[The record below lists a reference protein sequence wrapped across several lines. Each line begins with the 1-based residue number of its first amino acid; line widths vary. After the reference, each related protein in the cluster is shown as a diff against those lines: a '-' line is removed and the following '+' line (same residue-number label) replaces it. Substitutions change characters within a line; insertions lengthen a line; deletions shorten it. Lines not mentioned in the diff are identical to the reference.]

1 MISRFLQGWGQL
13 FGGSKNAPQ
22 PKPFPG
28 DRFFYP
34 EELAYLSKTGEPLS
48 QIEKWAVE
56 AGKKAYIES
65 FGSTAR
71 PGFNHVQW
79 QGGIMSSY
87 VKGLPVAD
95 NETEQVAKLKELKAQ
110 NYILPDNQL
119 DVIRKYEARDILDRY
134 FKTNNGEIYH
144 VEGLE
149 TGDKEEPTLSL
160 IKYTPDDISGKK
172 ESIDFEKFKNNILTV
187 FHPLSSREEAA
198 FNDRLADA
206 GEAKIQYD
214 MIGRTVFESPIAIK
228 EGKIPIEQQ
237 KAYGLENGIF
247 IPKSWEILYGGTKIV
262 VKGQS
267 DTNENKALTIDYMN
281 ACNYKSLLDVIYD
294 GVNRQR
300 DSKLSAALVETL
312 GNKLP
317 NGETFYKA
325 PRSIALFHTDKGVDI
340 DSILVDK
347 QGELFALSSNHHV
360 ELSKDDLQKMKNSL
374 VVNGIIEQKE
384 LEKELIVPLM
394 KDYVD
399 SMTMGE
405 DIHSGNIDKLPE
417 NTRIKS
423 LCRQEWQSEQA
434 YNQYANHPAD
444 EDFANQYKAEWNAA
458 SLAYSL
464 ELKRLVDAYRINP
477 GKVDLEK
484 KARFDRLH
492 KLLHF
497 TPKPFNME
505 QDHSLD
511 ASNKVAKEEQRP
523 ANGEQV
529 KSKKEVETHIH
540 PTETP
545 AADAKRESPKESLQ
559 DAEAASKQNDLKEVK
574 NINAEEVDQK
584 AIKSFFGNVNY
595 APKKVKEE
603 SSRQVAPQ
611 RLTEKEKDDAISRI
625 DKRIAELHRL
635 GKEQSLKSNIGNSA
649 DSHRRGYLPSG
660 TSPDGAQSVAPSDG
674 KDNKKFPS
682 KYLFLG
688 NLAHFI
694 TSFNTNIGINASNFT
709 KELYK
714 GIGLHPHGKDV
725 QVSEYINF
733 SNDKGEK
740 TTVRL
745 SDHRANALSI
755 IKKGGRA
762 AEGYSIVIKVEDSPE
777 TKFKANK
784 HSQVKEYVYDN
795 PDRQRLLNIGKGIFD
810 LLDRGEYTDLAN
822 ANEINISP
830 RGRQHKELRTP
841 DGKLLGFTYQGK
853 IYLYPEAKGFEP
865 PVHEYTHLWAE
876 ALQDRNWKEWKNVV
890 GMMKKS
896 NLWNE
901 VRDLHTE
908 LIATDDIAE
917 EVLATYSGRR
927 GAERLESKLK
937 EIVASNKSMDEK
949 TAETQAVTQMNNA
962 VSKFWNVMSDFLHI
976 HYTSAEEVADRV
988 LYEYTKGLYPLNY
1001 EEVAQQKGKTKPYYV
1016 SVEEKDNGRW
1026 HRPEVE
1032 QRAAYQRYGEM
1043 MADKLSLQLTYGDMP
1058 WIKSD
1063 KQIPCDLSKKAYH
1076 GMDSFM
1082 LALDAEKNAY
1092 TLPIYISKEDIQANN
1107 LLVKS
1112 DATFFPIIEEVG
1124 VTELYNIE
1132 QTNYPILHPKEYE
1145 DLKVDSIAS
1154 NRYKQSNE
1162 LSQLLRKGAWQTAI
1176 AFDGKPSLASYSA
1189 KNDTIHVAPV
1199 QHFEKEQDFY
1209 RDLGMG
1215 LTRSTRKAEARKTS
1229 FESLSKEELVSLVG
1243 SVILG
1248 QKNHF
1253 DVTTPQQ
1260 TSMWKERLRKDPSY
1274 TKQVITSADVASQ
1287 IIMQRIDILKK
1298 GGSQDIDL
1306 RSSTPVEVDVDG
1318 NGIVE
1323 SQENLAPDQK
1333 QSSNESQEQSDEVPR
1348 QEKRHLHR

>member
-1 MISRFLQGWGQL
+1 MAKEEKQNIISNFLSGWQKL
-13 FGGSKNAPQ
+13 FGGAKEHTTPKA
-22 PKPFPG
+22 KPFPKNH
-28 DRFFYP
+28 FYSP
-34 EELAYLSKTGEPLS
+34 EELEYLSQNKEGSLIDQWAVS
-48 QIEKWAVE
+48 IGKWAFE
-56 AGKKAYIES
+56 QGKDKSSPTKFAAVKWQNGLMATWIDGKLTPDTKDRQIGRLLLLKERGYELPE
-65 FGSTAR
+65 R
-71 PGFNHVQW
+71 YENMVQ
-79 QGGIMSSY
+79 
-87 VKGLPVAD
+87 D
-95 NETEQVAKLKELKAQ
+95 NEAQSLVGKYFVSNNDKSIIKIDSYDRGRLIFDAPSLVLKKWEVDSLSSKEEEVDYADFQKSLNEKYTIMEEERQKEFQEKLANFEEGKELYKGMHNLLRQTYPPTIGGSIPMELRTAH
-110 NYILPDNQL
+110 PVDFF
-119 DVIRKYEARDILDRY
+119 DGKVIPVSWSLTSEKDIKVSVY
-134 FKTNNGEIYH
+134 TNHSNA
-144 VEGLE
+144 
-149 TGDKEEPTLSL
+149 
-160 IKYTPDDISGKK
+160 
-172 ESIDFEKFKNNILTV
+172 
-187 FHPLSSREEAA
+187 LSSITINEDNA
-198 FNDRLADA
+198 
-206 GEAKIQYD
+206 Y
-214 MIGRTVFESPIAIK
+214 
-228 EGKIPIEQQ
+228 
-237 KAYGLENGIF
+237 KA
-247 IPKSWEILYGGTKIV
+247 
-262 VKGQS
+262 
-267 DTNENKALTIDYMN
+267 
-281 ACNYKSLLDVIYD
+281 KSLLNSIAHAINNEK
-294 GVNRQR
+294 VNGLTR
-300 DSKLSAALVETL
+300 SLVNVL
-312 GNKLP
+312 GNKL
-317 NGETFYKA
+317 GEDKIFAKENNTPLLEA
-325 PRSIALFHTDKGVDI
+325 REGTVNAVTATNDGRVIAFNLNTHKEIPLHGKE
-340 DSILVDK
+340 S
-347 QGELFALSSNHHV
+347 V
-360 ELSKDDLQKMKNSL
+360 ELMQALLFEGLD
-374 VVNGIIEQKE
+374 EQSRLRKE
-384 LEKELIVPLM
+384 LSIPKM
-394 KDYVD
+394 KDYVE
-399 SMTMGE
+399 SMEDEE
-405 DIHSGNIDKLPE
+405 DILSGNKELLPHGS
-417 NTRIKS
+417 KVDS
-423 LCRQEWQSEQA
+423 LYGTYYSAEEEYSS
-434 YNQYANHPAD
+434 YAQGTLPLAA
-444 EDFANQYKAEWNAA
+444 EDKAELIADLQSSFMNFKQE
-458 SLAYSL
+458 LQNMVEAY
-464 ELKRLVDAYRINP
+464 KDHDGVIDTN
-477 GKVDLEK
+477 KVSKLEK
-484 KARFDRLH
+484 LDRILNIEARGQ
-492 KLLHF
+492 
-497 TPKPFNME
+497 TPVKPVP
-505 QDHSLD
+505 
-511 ASNKVAKEEQRP
+511 VA
-523 ANGEQV
+523 
-529 KSKKEVETHIH
+529 T
-540 PTETP
+540 
-545 AADAKRESPKESLQ
+545 KRESPKESLQ

-595 APKKVKEE
+595 APKK
-603 SSRQVAPQ
+603 
-611 RLTEKEKDDAISRI
+611 
-625 DKRIAELHRL
+625 
-635 GKEQSLKSNIGNSA
+635 
-649 DSHRRGYLPSG
+649 
-660 TSPDGAQSVAPSDG
+660 
-674 KDNKKFPS
+674 
-682 KYLFLG
+682 
-688 NLAHFI
+688 
-694 TSFNTNIGINASNFT
+694 
-709 KELYK
+709 
-714 GIGLHPHGKDV
+714 
-725 QVSEYINF
+725 
-733 SNDKGEK
+733 
-740 TTVRL
+740 
-745 SDHRANALSI
+745 
-755 IKKGGRA
+755 
-762 AEGYSIVIKVEDSPE
+762 
-777 TKFKANK
+777 
-784 HSQVKEYVYDN
+784 VKEYVYDN

-876 ALQDRNWKEWKNVV
+876 TLQDRNWKEWKNVV

-1112 DATFFPIIEEVG
+1112 DATSFPIIEEVG

-1132 QTNYPILHPKEYE
+1132 QTNYPILHPKDYE
-1145 DLKVDSIAS
+1145 ELKVDSIAS

-1162 LSQLLRKGAWQTAI
+1162 LGQLLRKGAWQTAI

-1199 QHFEKEQDFY
+1199 QHYEKEQDFY

-1229 FESLSKEELVSLVG
+1229 FESLSREELVSLVG

-1274 TKQVITSADVASQ
+1274 TKQVLSSADVASQ

-1298 GGSQDIDL
+1298 GGNQDIDL
-1306 RSSTPVEVDVDG
+1306 RSSTPVEVDIDG

-1323 SQENLAPDQK
+1323 SQENLVPDQK

-1348 QEKRHLHR
+1348 QEKRHMHR

>member
-1 MISRFLQGWGQL
+1 MKDGTTFCLFKTKQEIMAKEEKQNIISNFLSGWQKL
-13 FGGSKNAPQ
+13 FGGAKEHTTPKA
-22 PKPFPG
+22 KPFPKNH
-28 DRFFYP
+28 FYSP
-34 EELAYLSKTGEPLS
+34 EELEYLSQNKEGSLIDQWAVS
-48 QIEKWAVE
+48 LGKWAFE
-56 AGKKAYIES
+56 QGKDKSSPTKFA
-65 FGSTAR
+65 A
-71 PGFNHVQW
+71 VKW
-79 QGGIMSSY
+79 QN
-87 VKGLPVAD
+87 GLMATWIDGKLTPD
-95 NETEQVAKLKELKAQ
+95 TKDRQIGRLLLLKERGYELPERYENMAQ
-110 NYILPDNQL
+110 D
-119 DVIRKYEARDILDRY
+119 YEAQSLVGKYFVSNNDKSIIKIDSYDRGKLI
-134 FKTNNGEIYH
+134 FDAPSLVLKKWEDGSLSSN
-144 VEGLE
+144 
-149 TGDKEEPTLSL
+149 EEKVAYADFHKSL
-160 IKYTPDDISGKK
+160 NEKYTIMEEERQKEFQEKLANFEDGKELYKGMHNLLRQTYPPTIGGSIPMELRTAHPVGFFDGKVIPVSWSLTSEKDIKVSVYTNH
-172 ESIDFEKFKNNILTV
+172 SNA
-187 FHPLSSREEAA
+187 LSSITINEDNA
-198 FNDRLADA
+198 
-206 GEAKIQYD
+206 Y
-214 MIGRTVFESPIAIK
+214 
-228 EGKIPIEQQ
+228 
-237 KAYGLENGIF
+237 KA
-247 IPKSWEILYGGTKIV
+247 
-262 VKGQS
+262 
-267 DTNENKALTIDYMN
+267 
-281 ACNYKSLLDVIYD
+281 KSLLNSIAHAINNEK
-294 GVNRQR
+294 VNGLTR
-300 DSKLSAALVETL
+300 SLVNVL
-312 GNKLP
+312 GNKL
-317 NGETFYKA
+317 GEDKIFAKENNTPLLEA
-325 PRSIALFHTDKGVDI
+325 REGTVNAVTATNDGRVIAFNLNTHKEIPLHGKE
-340 DSILVDK
+340 S
-347 QGELFALSSNHHV
+347 V
-360 ELSKDDLQKMKNSL
+360 ELMQALLFEGLD
-374 VVNGIIEQKE
+374 EQSRLRKE
-384 LEKELIVPLM
+384 LSIPKM
-394 KDYVD
+394 KDYVE
-399 SMTMGE
+399 SMEDEE
-405 DIHSGNIDKLPE
+405 DILSGNKELLPHGS
-417 NTRIKS
+417 KVDS
-423 LCRQEWQSEQA
+423 LYGTYYSAEEEYSS
-434 YNQYANHPAD
+434 YAQGTLPLAA
-444 EDFANQYKAEWNAA
+444 EDKAELIADLQSSFMNFKQE
-458 SLAYSL
+458 LQNMVEAY
-464 ELKRLVDAYRINP
+464 KDHDGVIDTN
-477 GKVDLEK
+477 KVSKLEK
-484 KARFDRLH
+484 LDRILNIEARGQ
-492 KLLHF
+492 
-497 TPKPFNME
+497 TPVKPVP
-505 QDHSLD
+505 
-511 ASNKVAKEEQRP
+511 VA
-523 ANGEQV
+523 
-529 KSKKEVETHIH
+529 T
-540 PTETP
+540 
-545 AADAKRESPKESLQ
+545 KRESPKESLQ

-976 HYTSAEEVADRV
+976 HYTSAEEIADRV

-1058 WIKSD
+1058 WIKSN

-1112 DATFFPIIEEVG
+1112 DAPSFPIIEEVG

-1132 QTNYPILHPKEYE
+1132 QTNYPILHPKDYE
-1145 DLKVDSIAS
+1145 ELKVDSIAS

-1162 LSQLLRKGAWQTAI
+1162 LGQLLRKGAWQTAI

-1199 QHFEKEQDFY
+1199 QHYEKEQDFY

-1229 FESLSKEELVSLVG
+1229 FESLSREELVSLVG

-1274 TKQVITSADVASQ
+1274 TKQVLSSADVASQ

-1298 GGSQDIDL
+1298 GGNQDIDL
-1306 RSSTPVEVDVDG
+1306 RSSTPVEVDIDG

-1323 SQENLAPDQK
+1323 SQENLVPDQK

-1348 QEKRHLHR
+1348 QEKRHMHR